1 MDAAS
6 RDPVARSLEVVAA
19 LEAVGVEDLVA
30 VVRARPLPI
39 QAIVARLLAEERGRV
54 ALGQS
59 FAKSSPKFRF
69 IISKIVAQISRK
81 FHGCNGFARR
91 E

>member
-54 ALGQS
+54 T
-59 FAKSSPKFRF
+59 
-69 IISKIVAQISRK
+69 
-81 FHGCNGFARR
+81 RR
-91 E
+91 QRLLQQLVPRLAVVR